1 MRVGAILL
9 GATLATTL
17 ACSGAKA
24 GLIDLNGYIGPV
36 QFKFQNY
43 ESFTGNTITPGAMNF
58 GVVKVTSIVNPITGT
73 NVWVQGQGGQF
84 LAAVFNGITV
94 NTVTPT
100 SSGFVTTNTGGTFQ
114 LWLDSADFDPVQ
126 GTSGYTNASCLVGS
140 LCYNGITNT
149 VASSS

>member
-17 ACSGAKA
+17 TCSVVKA
-24 GLIDLNGYIGPV
+24 GLIDLKGYIGPV

-94 NTVTPT
+94 DTVTPT
-100 SSGFVTTNTGGTFQ
+100 SRGFVTTNTGGTCQ
-114 LWLDSADFDPVQ
+114 LWLDSADFEPVQ
-126 GTSGYTNASCLVGS
+126 GYVR
-140 LCYNGITNT
+140 LCSRRLFNR
-149 VASSS
+149 